1 MVSYKVLPVLAGGK
15 TAEASENVELGR
27 KKLGVRFFR

>member
-27 KKLGVRFFR
+27 KRNWG